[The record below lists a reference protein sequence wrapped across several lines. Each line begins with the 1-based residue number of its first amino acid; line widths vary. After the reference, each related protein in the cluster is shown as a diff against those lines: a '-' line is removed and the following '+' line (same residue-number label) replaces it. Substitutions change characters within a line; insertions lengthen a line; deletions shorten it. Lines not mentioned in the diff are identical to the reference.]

1 MRIHIQALVTTAAVA
16 LATAGSAIVAPAAH
30 ADPTPPCYGA
40 SCNGKDPENIGCA
53 GSNAFTVSSFNIG
66 GNMLPVDGGGAV
78 ITISL
83 RYSDWCHA
91 NWTVATV
98 HGNYPG
104 DAAEFWVQNRN
115 GDSAY
120 YGVNTLSDYGNYWTN
135 MVNGVPLARACVVDE
150 VSFPSFQHPGC
161 TGWK

>member
-1 MRIHIQALVTTAAVA
+1 MRIHIPVLVTAAA
-16 LATAGSAIVAPAAH
+16 LALAAAGSAAVAPAAH

-40 SCNGKDPENIGCA
+40 SCNGKDPESLGCA
-53 GSNAFTVSSFNIG
+53 GSNAFTVSSFNIDYG
-66 GNMLPVDGGGAV
+66 VV
-78 ITISL
+78 TISL

-98 HGNYPG
+98 HNELPADG
-104 DAAEFWVQNRN
+104 AEFWVQNQN

-120 YGVNTLSDYGNYWTN
+120 YGVNTLSDYGNYWTD
-135 MVNGVPLARACVVDE
+135 MVNGVPLARACVVDD

-161 TGWK
+161 TGWR